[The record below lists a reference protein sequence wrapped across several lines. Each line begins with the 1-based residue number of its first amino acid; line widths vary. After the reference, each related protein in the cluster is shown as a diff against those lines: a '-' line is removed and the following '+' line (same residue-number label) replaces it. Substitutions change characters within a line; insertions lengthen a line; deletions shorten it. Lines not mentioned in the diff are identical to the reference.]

1 MLFTV
6 SQMVNLINA
15 AEQVLPDL
23 AAELEEL
30 AISYVD
36 VPEAEVISLLE
47 RYDYQSVNEL
57 FEAASDDETFLYI

>member
-15 AEQVLPDL
+15 AEQVIPDL

-36 VPEAEVISLLE
+36 VPEVEVNILLE
-47 RYDYQSVNEL
+47 RYDYQNVNEL
-57 FEAASDDETFLYI
+57 FEAAGDDETFLYI

>member
-1 MLFTV
+1 MNYTV

-23 AAELEEL
+23 ASELEEL

-36 VPEAEVISLLE
+36 VPEVEVNSLLE

-57 FEAASDDETFLYI
+57 FEASSDDETFLYI

>member
-15 AEQVLPDL
+15 AEQVIPDL
-23 AAELEEL
+23 ASELEEL

-36 VPEAEVISLLE
+36 VPEVEVNILLE
-47 RYDYQSVNEL
+47 RYDYPNVNEL
-57 FEAASDDETFLYI
+57 FEAAGDDETFLYI

>member
-1 MLFTV
+1 
-6 SQMVNLINA
+6 MVNLINA

-47 RYDYQSVNEL
+47 RYDYQNVNEL
-57 FEAASDDETFLYI
+57 FEAAGDDETFLYI

>member
-1 MLFTV
+1 
-6 SQMVNLINA
+6 MVNLINA

-23 AAELEEL
+23 ASELEEL

-36 VPEAEVISLLE
+36 VPEVEVNSLLE

-57 FEAASDDETFLYI
+57 FEASSDDETFLYI